1 MFFPTNTR
9 ISRQVNPT
17 LILVE
22 IVYPKFAE
30 DSRDMLLDIMEE
42 AKAKGEEVLVEDAFA
57 VYAKLCE
64 IRRIYLD
71 VFPKYELLVHFT
83 SLGTS

>member
-1 MFFPTNTR
+1 MY
-9 ISRQVNPT
+9 RQVNPT

-30 DSRDMLLDIMEE
+30 DSRDMLLDIMEG
-42 AKAKGEEVLVEDAFA
+42 AKARGEEVSVEDAFA

-64 IRRIYLD
+64 IRRVYLD
-71 VFPKYELLVHFT
+71 VFPKYE
-83 SLGTS
+83 